1 VIPIEMPPLRERGE
15 DVRRLAEAFLE
26 SMAAEEGKSFEG
38 LSEAAAALISAY
50 EWPGNIRQLQ
60 NVMRSMVVLNGGG
73 TVEVSMLPPLLSRR
87 AGAPSGSDTRTAPTG
102 EGDDV
107 VPLWII
113 EKRAIEHAIALCEGN
128 IPRAA
133 ELLRI
138 SPSTIYRKRQAWAA
152 GEEG

>member
-1 VIPIEMPPLRERGE
+1 
-15 DVRRLAEAFLE
+15 
-26 SMAAEEGKSFEG
+26 
-38 LSEAAAALISAY
+38 
-50 EWPGNIRQLQ
+50 
-60 NVMRSMVVLNGGG
+60 
-73 TVEVSMLPPLLSRR
+73 MLPPLLGRR
-87 AGAPSGSDTRTAPTG
+87 AGAPPHGETRLDPAA
-102 EGDDV
+102 GDGGDV

-128 IPRAA
+128 IPKAA